1 MKNENISDIL
11 YVVILYMEI
20 NMNKIEPRILQGFV
34 EFLPDEQIAYN
45 KMYDK
50 IRSVYE
56 RFGFLPIDTP
66 VLEYSDVLLAKAG
79 GETEKQIY
87 RFTKGDADVSMRFDL
102 TVPLARYVAMHQND
116 LAFPF
121 KRYHMAK
128 VYRGERPQKG
138 RFREFT
144 QCDIDVIGSETLP
157 LIYDAEIPAVIYNVF
172 RELDI
177 GKFTV
182 RINNRKILG
191 GFFEYVGQSDNVTDI
206 MRIIDKLE
214 KIGVEKV
221 GEELGKIGVGDS
233 AIQKILSFISID
245 GTCDEIIS
253 SLRALGVENAT
264 FSDGVD
270 ELDEVI
276 SGIRSF
282 GVPDEYFTVDL
293 TIARGLDYYTGTV
306 YETKLDANP
315 ALGSICSG
323 GRYENLTG
331 YYTDQ
336 KLPGIGISI
345 GLTRLFSQLKEAGII
360 DVSKKSIIDVLVIPM
375 SQSELGAAV
384 EAAAGFRR
392 AGIPCDVYYL
402 EKGMK
407 PKMKY
412 ANRIGV
418 PFTAII
424 GESERAE
431 GKVALKN
438 MLGDGQETVT
448 VDQAI
453 EIIKKA

>member
-1 MKNENISDIL
+1 
-11 YVVILYMEI
+11 
-20 NMNKIEPRILQGFV
+20 MNKIEPRILQGFV

>member
-1 MKNENISDIL
+1 
-11 YVVILYMEI
+11 
-20 NMNKIEPRILQGFV
+20 MNKIEPRILQGFV
-34 EFLPDEQIAYN
+34 EFLPDEQIAFS

-87 RFTKGDADVSMRFDL
+87 RFTKGDTDMSMRFDL

-144 QCDIDVIGSETLP
+144 QCDIDVIGSESLP

-206 MRIIDKLE
+206 MRVIDKLE
-214 KIGVEKV
+214 KIGAEKV
-221 GEELGKIGVGDS
+221 GEELGKIGVGDGE
-233 AIQKILSFISID
+233 IQKILSFISIG

-253 SLRALGVENAT
+253 SLRSLGVENAT
-264 FSDGVD
+264 FTDGVD
-270 ELDEVI
+270 ELAEVI

-306 YETKLDANP
+306 YETKLDAYP

-345 GLTRLFSQLKEAGII
+345 GLTRLFSQLKEAGIV
-360 DVSKKSIIDVLVIPM
+360 DTSKKSIIDVLVIPM
-375 SQSELGAAV
+375 SSSELDAAV
-384 EAAAGFRR
+384 KAAAQFRK
-392 AGIPCDVYYL
+392 AGVSCDVYYL

-418 PFTAII
+418 PFAAII

-431 GKVALKN
+431 NKVALKN
-438 MLGDGQETVT
+438 MLGDGQDTVS
-448 VDQAI
+448 VEEAI

>member
-1 MKNENISDIL
+1 
-11 YVVILYMEI
+11 
-20 NMNKIEPRILQGFV
+20 MNKIEPRILQGFV
-34 EFLPDEQIAYN
+34 EFLPDEQIAFS

-87 RFTKGDADVSMRFDL
+87 RFTKGDTDMSMRFDL

-144 QCDIDVIGSETLP
+144 QCDIDVIGSESLP

-206 MRIIDKLE
+206 MRVIDKLE
-214 KIGVEKV
+214 KIGAEKV
-221 GEELGKIGVGDS
+221 GEELGKIGVGDGE
-233 AIQKILSFISID
+233 IQKILSFISIG

-253 SLRALGVENAT
+253 SLRSLGVENAT
-264 FSDGVD
+264 FTDGVD
-270 ELDEVI
+270 ELAEVI

-306 YETKLDANP
+306 YETKLDAYP

-323 GRYENLTG
+323 GRYDDLTG
-331 YYTDQ
+331 YYTDN

-345 GLTRLFSQLKEAGII
+345 GLTRLFSQLKEAGLI
-360 DVSKKSIIDVLVIPM
+360 DTAKKSIIDVLVIPM
-375 SQSELGAAV
+375 SSSELDAAV
-384 EAAAGFRR
+384 KAAAQFRK
-392 AGIPCDVYYL
+392 AGVPCDVYYL

-418 PFTAII
+418 PFAAII

-431 GKVALKN
+431 NKVALKN
-438 MLGDGQETVT
+438 MLGDGQDTVS
-448 VDQAI
+448 VEEAI

>member
-1 MKNENISDIL
+1 MS
-11 YVVILYMEI
+11 
-20 NMNKIEPRILQGFV
+20 KIEPRILQGFA
-34 EFLPDEQIAYN
+34 ELLPDEQIAYN

-87 RFTKGDADVSMRFDL
+87 RFTKGDTDISMRFDL

-138 RFREFT
+138 RFREFC
-144 QCDIDVIGSETLP
+144 QCDIDVIGSESLP

-177 GKFTV
+177 GKFTI

-191 GFFEYVGQSDNVTDI
+191 GFFDHIGQSENTTDI

-214 KIGVEKV
+214 KIGAEKV
-221 GEELGKIGVGDS
+221 REELSKLGCEKDAADKI
-233 AIQKILSFISID
+233 ISFIEIC
-245 GTCDEIIS
+245 GGCDNVIS
-253 SLRALGVENAT
+253 SLRALGIENDVFAE
-264 FSDGVD
+264 GVD
-270 ELDEVI
+270 ELCQVI
-276 SGIRSF
+276 SQIRSF
-282 GVPDEYFTVDL
+282 GVPDEYFSVDL

-306 YETKLDANP
+306 YETKLDAYP
-315 ALGSICSG
+315 SLGSICSG
-323 GRYENLTG
+323 GRYDNLTG

-360 DVSKKSIIDVLVIPM
+360 DVSKKSTIDVLVIPM
-375 SQSELGAAV
+375 DKSEIPFAV
-384 EAAAGFRR
+384 ETAGKFRE
-392 AGIPCDVYYL
+392 AGIPTDVYYL

-418 PFTAII
+418 PFAAII
-424 GESERAE
+424 GESEIAE
-431 GKVALKN
+431 NKVALKN

-448 VDQAI
+448 VEKAI

>member
-1 MKNENISDIL
+1 
-11 YVVILYMEI
+11 
-20 NMNKIEPRILQGFV
+20 MNKIEPRILQGFV
-34 EFLPDEQIAYN
+34 EFLPDEQIAFS

-87 RFTKGDADVSMRFDL
+87 RFTKGDTDMSMRFDL

-144 QCDIDVIGSETLP
+144 QCDIDVIGSESLP

-206 MRIIDKLE
+206 MRVIDKLE
-214 KIGVEKV
+214 KIGAEKV
-221 GEELGKIGVGDS
+221 GEELGKIGVGDGE
-233 AIQKILSFISID
+233 IQKILSFISIG

-253 SLRALGVENAT
+253 SLRSLGVENAT
-264 FSDGVD
+264 FTDGVD
-270 ELDEVI
+270 ELAEVI

-306 YETKLDANP
+306 YETKLDAYP

-345 GLTRLFSQLKEAGII
+345 GLTRLFSQLKEAGIV
-360 DVSKKSIIDVLVIPM
+360 DTSKKSIIDVLVIPM
-375 SQSELGAAV
+375 SSSELDAAV
-384 EAAAGFRR
+384 KAAAQFRK
-392 AGIPCDVYYL
+392 AGVPCDVYFL

-418 PFTAII
+418 PFAAII

-431 GKVALKN
+431 NKVALKN
-438 MLGDGQETVT
+438 MLGDGQDTVS
-448 VDQAI
+448 VEEAI